1 VLSFHPQIF
10 IIQWITF
17 VLGMAAIWAM
27 YLKPLGKHLKGRR
40 EGIIKDLASA
50 EAARAEGQKLKSEFA
65 LEKVK
70 LAEENHR
77 LMEKT
82 KADAEAF
89 RSELM
94 AKAKD
99 EHESLLKAGRKQ
111 LDQERLEALRQ
122 IRQEAAE
129 LVVLATAKLLEK
141 NLGKAAQLS
150 LAQKFVKSVKVSKN

>member
-1 VLSFHPQIF
+1 MLSFHPQIF

-17 VLGMAAIWAM
+17 ALGMAAIWVM

-50 EAARAEGQKLKSEFA
+50 ESARAESQKLKEEFA
-65 LEKVK
+65 IEKAK
-70 LAEENHR
+70 LAEDNR
-77 LMEKT
+77 RMMEKT

-99 EHESLLKAGRKQ
+99 EHESLLKSGRKQ
-111 LDQERLEALRQ
+111 LEQERLEAVRQ
-122 IRQEAAE
+122 IREEAAH
-129 LVVLATAKLLEK
+129 LVVMATAKLLDK
-141 NLGKAAQLS
+141 NLKSSAQLE
-150 LAQKFVKSVKVSKN
+150 LAKKFVKSVKVSKN